1 MATTESIVGIF
12 PNHPEAEVAVRELH
26 RAGFAMNK
34 LSIIG
39 KDFVNEEHVVGYYTT
54 GDRMAYWGKLGAFW
68 GGLWGLLVGSA
79 FFWLPGLGPV
89 LVGGPLV
96 AAILGGLEGAAL
108 SGGIGVIGAGLV
120 SLGVPKNSALK
131 YEVALRANQFVL
143 IAHGTPEEVA
153 RAQGI
158 LESAGA
164 LSTNVHAE
172 GEVIEE
178 RSPDAATQ
186 VHAPQIAE

>member
-1 MATTESIVGIF
+1 MATTESIVGVF
-12 PNHPEAEVAVRELH
+12 PSHPEAELAVRELQ
-26 RAGFAMNK
+26 RAGFAMDK

-68 GGLWGLLVGSA
+68 GGLWGLLIGSA

-108 SGGIGVIGAGLV
+108 SGGLGVIGAAFV
-120 SLGVPKNSALK
+120 SLGVPKKSALK
-131 YEVALRANQFVL
+131 YEVALRANKFVL
-143 IAHGTPEEVA
+143 VAHGTSDEIA
-153 RAQGI
+153 RAKGI

-164 LSTNVHAE
+164 LSANVHAE
-172 GEVIEE
+172 NEITQQRESE
-178 RSPDAATQ
+178 TAAPAPATQ
-186 VHAPQIAE
+186 LIE